1 GEACAF
7 IRAGREHEFI
17 SCFDGQQFSATPLNL
32 PAKIR
37 NFGWGVG
44 QEAFQNHAGEWW
56 APTGEGLVRFPSTSR
71 TAQLA
76 HMPPK
81 SVYTRR
87 NGLVTDEIFSL
98 FEDSHGDLWIGSISP
113 SDNGLSRLAASKEEL
128 RTFTAAD
135 GLPSRNILPTAFG
148 EDHDGNAWV

>member
-1 GEACAF
+1 NNLASMAEDRDGNLWIGSTNGGAMKIARNGFKTFGPAVGIKDGEIHSIFQDRAGEACAF
-7 IRAGREHEFI
+7 ITAGGEI
-17 SCFDGQQFSATPLNL
+17 GVIGCFDGQQWPATPLNR

-98 FEDSHGDLWIGSISP
+98 FE
-113 SDNGLSRLAASKEEL
+113 
-128 RTFTAAD
+128 
-135 GLPSRNILPTAFG
+135 
-148 EDHDGNAWV
+148 